1 MKKADIAAIICVQKE
16 HQMNIQI
23 PVEIITPRIA
33 FNKQDSF
40 FYAGKNIAKVVVG
53 NREYV
58 LTTSGTYAFSLKEG
72 GETIAFD
79 ARDRHIG
86 AGCPGGQRA
95 HAYRTLTDA
104 KIEKLGAMD
113 KDLITNW
120 GWFGINVWV
129 DGKFQDASDSV
140 WSEYDEAL
148 KAFKTFITNDVAKGR

>member
-1 MKKADIAAIICVQKE
+1 MKKADIAAIISVQKE
-16 HQMNIQI
+16 HQMNIPI
-23 PVEIITPRIA
+23 PVEIITPRNA
-33 FNKQDSF
+33 KNKQDSF

-104 KIEKLGAMD
+104 KIEKLGAMG

-120 GWFGINVWV
+120 GWFGINVYEA
-129 DGKFQDASDSV
+129 DHYLDSATEV

-148 KAFKTFITNDVAKGR
+148 KAFKTFVTNDIAKGR

>member
-1 MKKADIAAIICVQKE
+1 
-16 HQMNIQI
+16 MNIQI